1 MWERIDKLIAILERI
16 AVTLEKREREQTDK
30 QVVPQVGDIFKDK
43 DGFYNYKKRKGG
55 AE

>member
-1 MWERIDKLIAILERI
+1 MWERIDKLIAILDRI
-16 AVTLEKREREQTDK
+16 AVALEKREREQTDK
-30 QVVPQVGDIFKDK
+30 QVGDVFKDK

>member
-16 AVTLEKREREQTDK
+16 AVALEKQVDK
-30 QVVPQVGDIFKDK
+30 QVVPQVGDVFKDK